1 MKEYRVARFAERSS
15 RNVARASVKQSI
27 HMEAKCDRRPRR
39 YGNLLYALPLLLTF
53 FCPVATD
60 ITGKSQEREFFL
72 LAIHIK
78 ETVTRAGQQKE
89 HKRDYF

>member
-1 MKEYRVARFAERSS
+1 VAKLAERTS
-15 RNVARASVKQSI
+15 RNVARASVKRSI

-60 ITGKSQEREFFL
+60 ITGKSQEGKFFL
-72 LAIHIK
+72 LAVHIN
-78 ETVTRAGQQKE
+78 ETITRVGEQKE